1 MKRKNHLERPK
12 QCYFCHPDDGKA
24 YMKRIYKYDV
34 QFFGTWD
41 NFTILPMIGAGIDG
55 YLLIFHKDHFH
66 SMAEI
71 PPDDIKSLRELIDI
85 IKSEISKSYGPSI
98 VFEHG
103 STCDNVS
110 CLVDHAH
117 IHISPVPNGFDI
129 KKEIEQ
135 DFELFTIK
143 QFSDLSYWRHGGLGR
158 LQYQINDGIID
169 EIIARKK
176 FFPFLGYLYY
186 ENISG
191 EMFIHELEDLYT
203 FQPQYLRM
211 VLLKKLGKEKW
222 EWNNNIDQEC
232 QRNTIEKLAGLFKY
246 LKPIEMGGDKN

>member
-1 MKRKNHLERPK
+1 MNKKIHLERPK
-12 QCYFCHPDDGKA
+12 QCYFCYPETGKKL
-24 YMKRIYKYDV
+24 MREMYKYDV
-34 QFFGTWD
+34 VFFGTWN
-41 NFTILPMIGAGIDG
+41 NFFVLPMIGAGIDG
-55 YLLIFHKDHFH
+55 YLLIFHKDHYR

-71 PPDDIKSLRELIDI
+71 PPEDIKSLRELIDI

-110 CLVDHAH
+110 CLIDHAH

-135 DFELFTIK
+135 DFKLFPMR

-158 LQYQINDGIID
+158 LQYQINDGTID
-169 EIIARKK
+169 ETIARKK
-176 FFPFLGYLYY
+176 NFPPSGYLYY

-191 EMFIHELEDLYT
+191 EMFIHELEELYA

-211 VLLKKLGKEKW
+211 LLLKKLGKEKW
-222 EWNNNIDQEC
+222 EWNENIDQEC
-232 QRNTIEKLAGLFKY
+232 QRRTIEKLDGLFKY
-246 LKPIEMGGDKN
+246 LKPIDMERR